1 MKFTQH
7 FLITPSVDLIDRLS
21 KNSISE
27 AFSIFLS
34 PVLWTADEYDKGTL
48 SNRDLDKLV
57 KILFLD
63 VLFREYQEDD
73 FFSKIFEKFTLTEE
87 FFETQWKLNRI
98 SIEMSVEDAI
108 NDAIISKS
116 IDSIFPTGNI
126 NIDQILKE
134 RISKNAPLTP

>member
-1 MKFTQH
+1 
-7 FLITPSVDLIDRLS
+7 LS

>member
-48 SNRDLDKLV
+48 SHRDLDKLV

-126 NIDQILKE
+126 SIDQILKE